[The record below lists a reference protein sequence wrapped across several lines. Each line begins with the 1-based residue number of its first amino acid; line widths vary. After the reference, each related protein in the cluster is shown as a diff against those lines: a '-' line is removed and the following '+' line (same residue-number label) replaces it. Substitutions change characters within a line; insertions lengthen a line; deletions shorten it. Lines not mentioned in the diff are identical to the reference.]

1 MLSTVIDDQA
11 KAGLFNEYFVS
22 VGRPNN
28 GFIPSC
34 SSNTQSRLDSVE
46 INESNVVAAIKK
58 LKNNYTSGPDG
69 LTPLFFKRLQHV
81 IVKLLQLFTISCS
94 L

>member
-1 MLSTVIDDQA
+1 MTTMLSTVIDDQA

-69 LTPLFFKRLQHV
+69 LPPLFLSV
-81 IVKLLQLFTISCS
+81 YNV
-94 L
+94 

>member
-1 MLSTVIDDQA
+1 MTTMLSTVIDDQA

-69 LTPLFFKRLQHV
+69 LPALFLSDYN
-81 IVKLLQLFTISCS
+81 T
-94 L
+94 